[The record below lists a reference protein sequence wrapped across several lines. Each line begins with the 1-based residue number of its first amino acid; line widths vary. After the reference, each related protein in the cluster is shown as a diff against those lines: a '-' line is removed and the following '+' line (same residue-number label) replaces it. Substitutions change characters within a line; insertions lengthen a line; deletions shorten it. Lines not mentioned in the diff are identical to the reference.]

1 MQNFILILN
10 WLMPT
15 SKNMPRK
22 SYSKNNL
29 PVLKIFVFECFPAFL
44 PKTFL
49 TLLSN
54 FCSHKGTDNC
64 YYICSGKTN

>member
-22 SYSKNNL
+22 SYSQNNL

-49 TLLSN
+49 TLFLTQASTNLRSGYKSCFLYSN
-54 FCSHKGTDNC
+54 
-64 YYICSGKTN
+64 